1 MDRPLL
7 TAVCISALVALLFAP
22 AGVAAAGAPA
32 DEAALSTGTGVDA
45 PVFDRLRAAAPA
57 PGMSRADTD
66 GLLEQPTRSATYA
79 AIEGSPGIDLAEL
92 VATIGVTKST
102 VRYHA
107 DKLEKSGLVE
117 SVEFAGALRFAP
129 ASVDTQLAAALSA
142 DPTATVLGAVAE
154 KEPASVTE
162 IAEATDRAP
171 STVSHHL
178 SSLEEAGIV
187 DRQRT
192 GEAVHTTLA
201 PDTREMMTAD
211 STILAD
217 D

>member
-7 TAVCISALVALLFAP
+7 TVVCISALVALLFAP
-22 AGVAAAGAPA
+22 AGVAAAGTPA
-32 DEAALSTGTGVDA
+32 DGVTLSTGTGIDA
-45 PVFDRLRAAAPA
+45 PVFDRLRAAAPT

-66 GLLEQPTRSATYA
+66 GLLEQPTQNGMYA
-79 AIEGSPGIDLAEL
+79 AIEGSPGIDLTGLA
-92 VATIGVTKST
+92 AAFGVTKST

-107 DKLEKSGLVE
+107 DRLEKSGLIE
-117 SVEFAGALRFAP
+117 SVEFAGALRFSP

-142 DPTATVLGAVAE
+142 GPTAAVLGAVAE
-154 KEPASVTE
+154 NEPASVTE

-178 SSLEEAGIV
+178 STLEEVGII

-192 GEAVHTTLA
+192 GEAVHTTLT
-201 PDTREMMTAD
+201 PDTREMMAAD
-211 STILAD
+211 STIQAGD
-217 D
+217 